1 MLTLGGIGGILSGLL
16 GFAWWYAI
24 MSLFLFPSAEVALFV
39 LSLLTYG
46 FLLSGIFLIIHSIGF
61 FGLGKK
67 FGKGAAT
74 AAGVFALLYGIF
86 MLGFGAMFLGA
97 LTAASPEMLM
107 GSIGMLFLGLI
118 FGFIF
123 AILAI
128 VGFSG
133 TEKGTLGLV
142 GGILTLIGLSPIGF
156 LLMGICMIQQA
167 KL

>member
-1 MLTLGGIGGILSGLL
+1 MLTVGGVGGILSGLI
-16 GFAWWYAI
+16 GFAWWITLI
-24 MSLFLFPSAEVALFV
+24 MLFIDPYTAAGMLFLLI
-39 LSLLTYG
+39 YG
-46 FLLSGIFLIIHSIGF
+46 LPISGVFLIIHAIGF
-61 FGLGKK
+61 FGVGKK

-74 AAGVFALLYGIF
+74 AAGVLGLLYGIF
-86 MLGFGAMFLGA
+86 FLAAGILFLGA
-97 LTAASPEMLM
+97 TPETILASISMFLFAA
-107 GSIGMLFLGLI
+107 I

-156 LLMGICMIQQA
+156 ILMGACMFQQS